1 MNTNPYFT
9 HCISNSID
17 IPNAPTKSKQAR
29 NMLYN
34 YFTSNGPNGPN
45 GIKLAI
51 CKVLNFNLVENKDK
65 L

>member
-9 HCISNSID
+9 HCISNTID
-17 IPNAPTKSKQAR
+17 IPNAPTKSKQTR

-34 YFTSNGPNGPN
+34 YFTSNGPN

>member
-9 HCISNSID
+9 HCISNTID
-17 IPNAPTKSKQAR
+17 IPNAPTKSKQTR

-34 YFTSNGPNGPN
+34 YFTSN

>member
-17 IPNAPTKSKQAR
+17 IPNAPTKSKKTR

-34 YFTSNGPNGPN
+34 DFTSNGLN

-65 L
+65 I